1 MDTEEVKKED
11 EKEEEKED
19 LKKRPPKDKMIDPER
34 KRDINVVT
42 K

>member
-11 EKEEEKED
+11 EKEEVED
-19 LKKRPPKDKMIDPER
+19 LRKHPPKDKMIDHGR

>member
-1 MDTEEVKKED
+1 MKKD
-11 EKEEEKED
+11 EEKEKED
-19 LKKRPPKDKMIDPER
+19 FRKHPPKDKMIDPAR